1 MYLFMFR
8 ETAGYI
14 RILKFR
20 RYKILRKSV
29 GFIRSKSLTI
39 KYTVRFL
46 SFPQFVLA
54 TFDVRVW
61 PAQVSSAATVERA
74 PRAPDV
80 FQAAANLEVTVFR
93 FVPFALLHDY
103 AVAQIARQ
111 YRAARLLA
119 DHLRHEAVRWAVRV
133 GQNEVHPG
141 AEQCFQL
148 VQFLGNWAP
157 VAGGQAWW
165 FNQHTVQAF
174 ASDRRPFRRAA
185 YAKITNRC
193 RLWVQW

>member
-1 MYLFMFR
+1 MFR

-20 RYKILRKSV
+20 GYKILRKNV

-46 SFPQFVLA
+46 SFPQFILA

-61 PAQVSSAATVERA
+61 PAQVAPAATVERA

-93 FVPFALLHDY
+93 LVPFALLYDY

-111 YRAARLLA
+111 YRAARLFA

-133 GQNEVHPG
+133 
-141 AEQCFQL
+141 
-148 VQFLGNWAP
+148 
-157 VAGGQAWW
+157 
-165 FNQHTVQAF
+165 
-174 ASDRRPFRRAA
+174 R
-185 YAKITNRC
+185 
-193 RLWVQW
+193 